1 MDEGILVFVYC
12 IVGISNASR
21 VPIRSLA
28 PDATDASN
36 KRSLHQRARS
46 EAVRSDASLDPRDS
60 GNGKLYLQLLK
71 IKLHRAC
78 GATDA
83 TEPVMQSD
91 YLARYVAMSQSRVR
105 LLYDGWVPRN
115 STTLLDW
122 RADDEQLL

>member
-1 MDEGILVFVYC
+1 M
-12 IVGISNASR
+12 
-21 VPIRSLA
+21 
-28 PDATDASN
+28 
-36 KRSLHQRARS
+36 
-46 EAVRSDASLDPRDS
+46 
-60 GNGKLYLQLLK
+60 QLLK

>member
-1 MDEGILVFVYC
+1 MRGPWCLYC
-12 IVGISNASR
+12 RISNASR

-28 PDATDASN
+28 PDATPAH
-36 KRSLHQRARS
+36 KRSLRI
-46 EAVRSDASLDPRDS
+46 P
-60 GNGKLYLQLLK
+60 GNGKLYLQHLK

-78 GATDA
+78 EA